1 MKKAKRA
8 RMLLALFLLAAIV
21 TGIVLFLRRD
31 TLPGWEPSEYI
42 SAAAQI
48 RTRDEILRAAEA
60 CRDLYI
66 GAEKLPPEYSGGDQR
81 LRQADID
88 AIEERLAQVAW
99 NRVGE
104 ELPNLDDGAV
114 LIDGEMTAVQVL
126 AVIEG
131 AKASTVLYFDG
142 EEFFDYTGDEI
153 IPYRVT
159 HWRPMPAVPREED
172 V

>member
-1 MKKAKRA
+1 MSEKKFSPEEVVKILRA
-8 RMLLALFLLAAIV
+8 CNSLALPVEEGCVGCPDVFPSCLGRNPGLLAA
-21 TGIVLFLRRD
+21 
-31 TLPGWEPSEYI
+31 
-42 SAAAQI
+42 
-48 RTRDEILRAAEA
+48 
-60 CRDLYI
+60 
-66 GAEKLPPEYSGGDQR
+66 
-81 LRQADID
+81 D
-88 AIEERLAQVAW
+88 AIEELLAQVKW

-104 ELPNLDDGAV
+104 KLPDLDDGAV

-159 HWRPMPAVPREED
+159 HWRPMPEVPREEGAR
-172 V
+172 